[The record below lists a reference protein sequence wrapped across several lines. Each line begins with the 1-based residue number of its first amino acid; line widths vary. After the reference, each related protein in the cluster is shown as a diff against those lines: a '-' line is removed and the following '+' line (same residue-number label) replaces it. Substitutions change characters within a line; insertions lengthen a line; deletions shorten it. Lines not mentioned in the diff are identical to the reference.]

1 MAPPDRVLRRLA
13 AGASLAAALPLVAG
27 PPTFVDVAAE
37 AGLTDVFHCGRDDR
51 KDYLLEALG
60 GGVALLDYDRDG
72 FVDAFF
78 VSATRMEAFPDGRL
92 PSSQLYRNNGDGSFS
107 NVTERAG
114 LRTAG
119 WGQGACVGDI
129 DNDGL
134 DDLFVTFFGENRL
147 FRNGAGGRFD
157 DVTSDSGLALD
168 KRWSTGCAFL
178 DYDLDGQLDLFVANY
193 VVFDRDRI
201 PPRGSAPSCR
211 WKGQGVMCGPRGL
224 PGEANQLFRN
234 RGGGR
239 FEDVSARSGVSGV
252 TDRYSLSVTPLDYN
266 RDGWA
271 DVYVAVDSQPSILFE
286 NNRDGTFTD
295 VAVFAGVA
303 LDEHGDVQ
311 AGMGSA
317 AADLDGDGSLDI
329 VKTNFIEETSNVYMN
344 SGAASFEDRVHA
356 MGAGVSASYMGWG
369 VGAVDYDLDS
379 WPDIFV
385 VNGHTYPEIEGLVP
399 NNPYRQRRLLY
410 RNVAGRRLERARPPD
425 GSAIA
430 AAHSSRGLAIG
441 DYDNDGDADVFVNN
455 MNERPSL
462 LRNDTAAEGGFLS
475 LRLVGTRSNRSAI
488 GARVTVTAGAR
499 KMVQEVR
506 SGSSFMSSSDLR
518 LHFGLGDSETVDR
531 VEVDWPY
538 RSSRDSI
545 SGLDASQFLEIT
557 EGKGLTARMG
567 VGGTK

>member
-147 FRNGAGGRFD
+147 FRNGAGGRFA
-157 DVTSDSGLALD
+157 DVTSDAGLGLD

-369 VGAVDYDLDS
+369 VGALDYDLDS

-410 RNVAGRRLERARPPD
+410 RNIAGRRLERARPPD

-441 DYDNDGDADVFVNN
+441 DYDNDGDTDVFVNN

-462 LRNDTAAEGGFLS
+462 LRNDSAAEGGFLS
-475 LRLVGTRSNRSAI
+475 LRLVGTKSNRSAI
-488 GARVTVTAGAR
+488 GARVTVTAGTR
-499 KMVQEVR
+499 RMVQEVR

-518 LHFGLGDSETVDR
+518 LHFGLGASETVDR

-538 RSSRDSI
+538 RASRDAI

-567 VGGTK
+567 VGGMR